1 MKHAMH
7 CIAFVSPLGG
17 TGQTT
22 VVANLASLWSAAGRA
37 CLALDLCAQNSLGLH
52 LGLAQP
58 APLGWSQAVAA
69 GTWWG
74 EPALENS
81 AQVWFLPYGNPAGQ
95 APPSGPQQS
104 MNQALLTTLEQSLAQ
119 DPHWL
124 STQLQSLALE
134 AHSLV
139 LLDVPP
145 WPQPLAAQALRCAD
159 LVVVCLDTSA
169 RATQMR
175 DHVAAL
181 LAQARPATP
190 LAVLA
195 TRFNPRRDS
204 QCQALE
210 ALQALW
216 PQQLSPY
223 VLHDDESVAAA
234 LAAQHCVTAYAPQA
248 QSAHDLHGI
257 AHWLLDQCP
266 ATQDGAA

>member
-1 MKHAMH
+1 MKHTMH

-58 APLGWSQAVAA
+58 ARLGWSQAVAA

-81 AQVWFLPYGNPAGQ
+81 AQVRFLPYGNPAEQ

-190 LAVLA
+190 LALLA

-234 LAAQHCVTAYAPQA
+234 LAAQHCVTAFAPQA